1 MAQPRLDQRSK
12 RVLAVVLVLI
22 VVAVGFR
29 LLNSGC
35 VDINTASTRQLD
47 RIVHIGPVRAE
58 EIVQRRPFGSVRE
71 LTRVNGIAQKRLR
84 DIEEQG
90 LACVK

>member
-1 MAQPRLDQRSK
+1 MELPQLDRRAK
-12 RVLAVVLVLI
+12 RALAVVLALI
-22 VVAVGFR
+22 VVAVGFQ

-71 LTRVNGIAQKRLR
+71 LTRVNGIAQKRIR
-84 DIEEQG
+84 DIQEQG
-90 LACVK
+90 LACVT